1 LKLLSESR
9 TKIIIDSLNH
19 YHNRLLKLSE
29 EEEIP
34 HIIRNDIITEY
45 SNAKH
50 MKDEIHANGLTHTVN
65 DEGLRFL
72 DIPKNR
78 KTIISAVKCYVSD
91 LELAASDVDKKLG
104 NITLASDS
112 IKEEVELLKNAIV
125 DFSK

>member
-1 LKLLSESR
+1 
-9 TKIIIDSLNH
+9 
-19 YHNRLLKLSE
+19 
-29 EEEIP
+29 
-34 HIIRNDIITEY
+34 
-45 SNAKH
+45 

-72 DIPKNR
+72 GIPKNR
-78 KTIISAVKCYVSD
+78 KTIISAFKCYVSD